1 MNLVALKN
9 ENEGR
14 KCISERHIYTQELM
28 KALRNVK
35 EEQMISY
42 EDMSQTIGLDVRPEG
57 AGYSYQHSARE
68 ILECEDNIA
77 FAVVVKEG
85 LRRLTPEQV
94 ANGTG
99 SIYQKKKRS
108 LIHRSKR
115 RIRTIDDK
123 YDELSSDAKMNVTAH
138 RTILAFDYQLS
149 KPKNIRMIESRV
161 RESNKLLGFQDTIR
175 LFNK

>member
-1 MNLVALKN
+1 MNLVALKT
-9 ENEGR
+9 EKEGR

-28 KALRNVK
+28 KALRSIE
-35 EEQMISY
+35 EEQTISY
-42 EDMSQTIGLDVRPEG
+42 EDLSATIGLDVRPEG
-57 AGYSYQHSARE
+57 AGYPYQHSARA
-68 ILECEDNIA
+68 ILEREDNIA
-77 FAVVVKEG
+77 FEVVVKEG

-149 KPKNIRMIESRV
+149 KPKNLRMIEGKV
-161 RESNKLLGFQDTIR
+161 KETNKLLGFQDTIS